1 MNDHL
6 IFEISVGLGPY
17 AGAKP
22 GKATAAIAKFVK
34 KNKGKNTI

>member
-6 IFEISVGLGPY
+6 IFEIPVGLGPY

-22 GKATAAIAKFVK
+22 GQATEAIKKFVK
-34 KNKGKNTI
+34 KKMASYV